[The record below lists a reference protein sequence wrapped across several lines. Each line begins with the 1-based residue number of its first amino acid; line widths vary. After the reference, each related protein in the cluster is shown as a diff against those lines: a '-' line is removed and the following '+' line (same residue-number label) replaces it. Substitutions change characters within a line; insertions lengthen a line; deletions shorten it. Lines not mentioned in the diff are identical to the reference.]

1 MSASATRAGRKCT
14 AEWRRAVSRYPC
26 HNESHGCWRLTE
38 DGLLSE
44 MGKIEK
50 LIQRVE
56 KTQHGFLDIQKAAD
70 EVADGQPAEENL
82 RVAKQLFTS
91 EIYQARSLATF
102 ILGRLAANSKEALEF
117 LKRRVSQDK
126 DWRVQEI
133 LAKAFDRYCADV
145 GYEQALSVIKEWVAD
160 SSPNVRRAVTEG
172 LRIWTGRPYF
182 GDHPEVAI
190 QLLSQLRNDESEYVR
205 KSVGNAL
212 RDISKKHKELV
223 RIELR
228 GWDIANKRI
237 EQTHKL
243 ASKFLQEKSAG

>member
-1 MSASATRAGRKCT
+1 M
-14 AEWRRAVSRYPC
+14 
-26 HNESHGCWRLTE
+26 
-38 DGLLSE
+38 D
-44 MGKIEK
+44 KIEK
-50 LIQRVE
+50 LIQRVQ

-70 EVADGQPAEENL
+70 EVADGQPVEESL
-82 RVAKQLFTS
+82 RIAKQLFNS

-102 ILGRLAANSKEALEF
+102 IFGRLAANSKESLEF

-145 GYEQALSVIKEWVAD
+145 GYEQALSVIKEWLAD
-160 SSPNVRRAVTEG
+160 SLPNVRRAVTEG
-172 LRIWTGRPYF
+172 LRIWTSRPYF
-182 GDHPEVAI
+182 NDHPEVAI

-223 RIELR
+223 KIELQR
-228 GWDIANKRI
+228 WDIANKRVA
-237 EQTHKL
+237 QTHKL
-243 ASKFLQEKSAG
+243 ASKFTQNKGAGRGGK

>member
-1 MSASATRAGRKCT
+1 M
-14 AEWRRAVSRYPC
+14 
-26 HNESHGCWRLTE
+26 
-38 DGLLSE
+38 D
-44 MGKIEK
+44 KIEK
-50 LIQRVE
+50 FIQRVE

-70 EVADGQPAEENL
+70 EVADEHPAEESL
-82 RVAKQLFTS
+82 RIAKQLFTS

-102 ILGRLAANSKEALEF
+102 IFGRLAANSKEALEF

-145 GYEQALSVIKEWVAD
+145 GYKQALSVIKEWLAD

-182 GDHPEVAI
+182 SDHPEVAI
-190 QLLSQLRNDESEYVR
+190 QLLSRLRNDESEYAR

-228 GWDIANKRI
+228 GWNIANKRI

-243 ASKFLQEKSAG
+243 ASKFLQNKGAG